1 MSKRSIAAA
10 APAALILLFVLPLS
24 CVIAIRAAQA
34 PSQSAPASTLSFD
47 ERALLASKIYRIVST
62 FFPMLTQEKFDAA
75 YAAYLARVLKT
86 DDRREFDLLSM
97 EFIADLHDGHTWFY
111 DNWLDTNFGQPV
123 GFIAYP
129 LTETLKGDS
138 KAKWTVFRSRLDSIQ
153 VGDVLSAIDG
163 VPIDDYYASHRKYVS
178 ASSDRDAGVS
188 FFDTPAIFPENFT
201 LTLSDGRQVPIDRKN
216 DKKKDEPPSKTE
228 GRWLTEGSVAYIKVP
243 TFHGIETQAQ
253 AIEYFRQ
260 FHNAKVV
267 ILDVRGNP
275 GLGEPTALQSALI
288 DKPYKSWTESTSMKG
303 GALLRNYD
311 FAYPEH
317 SEITTTDALVS
328 PRDPVYTGR
337 LILLIDRGCT
347 CACEDFVMPF
357 KFAKRA
363 ELVGEATAGTFSFT
377 HFTAFDNGMLLN
389 IAAVHHTFPDGSRF
403 EGVGNIPDVQVLV
416 TPEDLKAHRDVVLN
430 KALDLA
436 NQR

>member
-1 MSKRSIAAA
+1 MSKRLIAAS
-10 APAALILLFVLPLS
+10 PLLIFVLTFVLTFVPILAG
-24 CVIAIRAAQA
+24 VIAIRAAQA
-34 PSQSAPASTLSFD
+34 PPSSGTLSLED
-47 ERALLASKIYRIVST
+47 RALMASKIYRIVST
-62 FFPMLTQEKFDAA
+62 FFPLLRQEKFDAA

-111 DNWLDTNFGQPV
+111 DNWLDQNFGQPI

-129 LTETLKGDS
+129 LNENLKG
-138 KAKWTVFRSRLDSIQ
+138 KWTVIRTRLDSLQ
-153 VGDVLSAIDG
+153 VGDVISAIDS
-163 VPIDDYYASHRKYVS
+163 VPIDDYFASHRKYVS

-188 FFDTPAIFPENFT
+188 FFDTPAIFPEKFT
-201 LTLSDGRQVPIDRKN
+201 LTLSDGRQVPIERKN
-216 DKKKDEPPSKTE
+216 DKKKDEPPPKTE
-228 GRWLTEGSVAYIKVP
+228 GRWLTEGSVAYIRVP
-243 TFHGIETQAQ
+243 TFHGIDTQAQ
-253 AIEYFRQ
+253 AIDYFRQ
-260 FHNAKVV
+260 FHNAKAI

-317 SEITTTDALVS
+317 SEITTTDATVS

-389 IAAVHHTFPDGSRF
+389 IAAVHHTFPDGTRF
-403 EGVGNIPDVQVLV
+403 EGVGNVPDVEVPL

-430 KALDLA
+430 RALKLT
-436 NQR
+436 NQN